1 MPFDAIFMTALA
13 GELREKLV
21 GGKVDKLYQPA
32 RDEAVL
38 HMRAGRDNVRLLLSA
53 SPAHPR
59 AQLTKVPRENPET
72 PPMFCMLLRKHFTG
86 ARLLEL
92 AQPSMERLLDFR
104 FETLDELGD
113 RVERRLVLEC
123 IGRKSNLI
131 MLDGA
136 GRITDCMRR
145 ADGDLSV
152 KRPVMPGL
160 YYQLPEPTGRLDP
173 AAMAPPELEAHI
185 LASAPEGDGQD
196 KWLLDSFNGLSPLIA
211 RELVFQGG
219 GTREGLVERFRLLME
234 RVRAGDYTPT
244 VLIRDGKPIDF
255 TFMPVLQYGPKVEL
269 KRYPAFSALLDD
281 FYEQKEAQERVKQ
294 RGQDFIRSVTQA
306 RNRTAKKIANQ
317 EGDLAKTAGREQLRQ
332 FGDIITTNFHQMSRG
347 QTVLRAQNYYD
358 SEAKD
363 VDIPLDPLLT
373 PQQNAAKY
381 YKDYKKAQKAEEMLA
396 IQLEKNRVEL
406 DYLDSVLQMIT
417 LSEGDRDLQEIRQE
431 LMDNGYLKQ
440 HKKKM
445 TAKGRVK
452 VVHAKPMEFRSSA
465 GLTILVGKNNSQND
479 RLTLKDADKRDLWL
493 HAQKLHGSHVILKT
507 GGAEPDQR
515 SLTEAATLAAW
526 FSQGRESGQVPVD
539 FTPVK
544 VVKKPAGA
552 KPGYVIYNT
561 CRTVYVTPSEE
572 LVRSLRGGKK
582 EGGGARHD

>member
-1 MPFDAIFMTALA
+1 
-13 GELREKLV
+13 
-21 GGKVDKLYQPA
+21 
-32 RDEAVL
+32 
-38 HMRAGRDNVRLLLSA
+38 
-53 SPAHPR
+53 
-59 AQLTKVPRENPET
+59 
-72 PPMFCMLLRKHFTG
+72 
-86 ARLLEL
+86 
-92 AQPSMERLLDFR
+92 MERLLDFR
-104 FETLDELGD
+104 FEALDELGD

-160 YYQLPEPTGRLDP
+160 YYTPPEPTGRLDP
-173 AAMAPPELEAHI
+173 SALAADELRSRV
-185 LASAPEGDGQD
+185 LAGAPEGDGQD

-219 GTREGLVERFRLLME
+219 GTREGLAERLCQLMD

-244 VLIRDGKPIDF
+244 VLIKDGRPMDF
-255 TFMPVLQYGPKVEL
+255 TFMPVLQYGPSVEL

-281 FYEQKEAQERVKQ
+281 FYEQKEAQERVRQ

-306 RNRTAKKIANQ
+306 RNRTAKKIVNQ
-317 EGDLAKTAGREQLRQ
+317 EGDLARCVDREKLRQ
-332 FGDIITTNFHQMSRG
+332 YGDIITTNFYQMRKG

-358 SEAKD
+358 PEAKEA
-363 VDIPLDPLLT
+363 DIPLDPLLT

-381 YKDYKKAQKAEEMLA
+381 YKDYKKAQKAEEMLT
-396 IQLEKNRVEL
+396 IQLEKNRREL

-417 LSEGDRDLQEIRQE
+417 LSEGDKDLQEIRQE

-440 HKKKM
+440 HKRKM
-445 TAKGRVK
+445 TGKGRVK
-452 VVHAKPMEFRSSA
+452 IVHAKPMEFRSSA

-479 RLTLKDADKRDLWL
+479 RLTTKDADKRDLWL

-507 GGAEPDQR
+507 GGAEPDEQ
-515 SLTEAATLAAW
+515 SLTEAAMLAAW

-539 FTPVK
+539 YTPVK
-544 VVKKPAGA
+544 IVKKPAGA
-552 KPGYVIYNT
+552 KPGFVIYNT
-561 CRTVYVTPSEE
+561 CRTVYVTPSED
-572 LVRSLRGGKK
+572 VVKKLRAG
-582 EGGGARHD
+582 RNR

>member
-13 GELREKLV
+13 GELRQALT

-59 AQLTKVPRENPET
+59 AQLTRVPRENPEK
-72 PPMFCMLLRKHFTG
+72 PPMFCMLLRKHFAG

-92 AQPSMERLLDFR
+92 SQPSMERLLDFR

-145 ADGDLSV
+145 AEVDLSA

-160 YYQLPEPTGRLDP
+160 FYAPPEPTGRLDP
-173 AAMAPPELEAHI
+173 SAMAPEELRSFV
-185 LASAPEGDGQD
+185 LANASQGDGQD
-196 KWLLDSFNGLSPLIA
+196 KWLLDTFNGLSPLTA
-211 RELVFQGG
+211 RELVFQGE
-219 GTREGLVERFRLLME
+219 GTREGLADRLAQLME
-234 RVRAGDYTPT
+234 RVKAGDFTPT
-244 VLIRDGKPIDF
+244 VLLREGRPFDF
-255 TFMPVLQYGPKVEL
+255 TFQPILQYGPAVEL
-269 KRYPAFSALLDD
+269 KRYPTFSALLDD

-317 EGDLAKTAGREQLRQ
+317 EADLARTAGREKLRRY
-332 FGDIITTNFHQMSRG
+332 GDIITTNFYAMSRG
-347 QTVLRAQNYYD
+347 QSVLRAQDYYD
-358 SEAKD
+358 PACPE

-373 PQQNAAKY
+373 PQQNAARY
-381 YKDYKKAQKAEEMLA
+381 YKDYKKAQKAEEMLTLQ
-396 IQLEKNRVEL
+396 IEKNRGEL

-440 HKKKM
+440 HRRKM
-445 TAKGRVK
+445 TAKGK
-452 VVHAKPMEFRSSA
+452 QKIVHAKPLEFRSSG

-479 RLTLKDADKRDLWL
+479 RLTHREADKRDLWL

-507 GGAEPDQR
+507 GGLPPDER
-515 SLTEAATLAAW
+515 SLTEAAMLAAW
-526 FSQGRESGQVPVD
+526 FSQGRDSGQVPVD
-539 FTPVK
+539 YTPVK
-544 VVKKPAGA
+544 AVKKPAGA
-552 KPGYVIYNT
+552 KPGYVIYHT
-561 CRTVYVTPSEE
+561 YQTLYVTPDEE
-572 LVRSLRGGKK
+572 TVRTLRGRKK
-582 EGGGARHD
+582 N

>member
-13 GELREKLV
+13 GELRQALT

-38 HMRAGRDNVRLLLSA
+38 HMRAGKENVRLLLSA
-53 SPAHPR
+53 NPAHPR
-59 AQLTKVPRENPET
+59 LHLTTLPLENPEK
-72 PPMFCMLLRKHFTG
+72 PPMFCMLLRKHFAG

-92 AQPSMERLLDFR
+92 SQPSMERLLDFR

-145 ADGDLSV
+145 AEVDLSA

-160 YYQLPEPTGRLDP
+160 FYAPPEPTGRLDP
-173 AAMAPPELEAHI
+173 SAMAPEELRSFV
-185 LASAPEGDGQD
+185 LANASQGDGQD
-196 KWLLDSFNGLSPLIA
+196 KWLLDTFNGLSPLTA
-211 RELVFQGG
+211 RELVFQGE
-219 GTREGLVERFRLLME
+219 GTREGLADRLAQLME
-234 RVRAGDYTPT
+234 RVKAGDFTPT
-244 VLIRDGKPIDF
+244 VLLREGRPFDF
-255 TFMPVLQYGPKVEL
+255 TFQPILQYGPAVEL
-269 KRYPAFSALLDD
+269 KRYPTFSALLDD

-317 EGDLAKTAGREQLRQ
+317 EADLARTAGREKLRRY
-332 FGDIITTNFHQMSRG
+332 GDIITTNFYAMSRG
-347 QTVLRAQNYYD
+347 QSVLRAQDYYD
-358 SEAKD
+358 PACPE

-373 PQQNAAKY
+373 PQQNAARY
-381 YKDYKKAQKAEEMLA
+381 YKDYKKAQKAEEMLTLQ
-396 IQLEKNRVEL
+396 IEKNRGEL

-440 HKKKM
+440 HRRKM
-445 TAKGRVK
+445 TAKGK
-452 VVHAKPMEFRSSA
+452 QKIVHAKPLEFRSSG

-479 RLTLKDADKRDLWL
+479 RLTHREADKRDLWL

-507 GGAEPDQR
+507 GGLPPDER
-515 SLTEAATLAAW
+515 SLTEAAMLAAW
-526 FSQGRESGQVPVD
+526 FSQGRDSGQVPVD
-539 FTPVK
+539 YTPVK
-544 VVKKPAGA
+544 AVKKPAGA
-552 KPGYVIYNT
+552 KPGYVIYHT
-561 CRTVYVTPSEE
+561 YQTLYVTPDEE
-572 LVRSLRGGKK
+572 TVRTLRGRKK
-582 EGGGARHD
+582 N

>member
-13 GELREKLV
+13 GELRQTLT

-59 AQLTKVPRENPET
+59 AQLTRVPRENPET

-92 AQPSMERLLDFR
+92 SQPSMERLLDFR

-145 ADGDLSV
+145 AEVDLSA

-160 YYQLPEPTGRLDP
+160 FYAPPEPTGRLDP
-173 AAMAPPELEAHI
+173 AAMAPEELRSFV
-185 LASAPEGDGQD
+185 LANAPQGDGQD
-196 KWLLDSFNGLSPLIA
+196 KWLLDTFNGLSPLTA
-211 RELVFQGG
+211 RELVFQGE
-219 GTREGLVERFRLLME
+219 GTREGLADRLAQLME
-234 RVRAGDYTPT
+234 RVKAGDFTPT
-244 VLIRDGKPIDF
+244 VLLREGRPFDF
-255 TFMPVLQYGPKVEL
+255 TFQPILQYGPAVEL
-269 KRYPAFSALLDD
+269 KRYPTFSALLDD

-317 EGDLAKTAGREQLRQ
+317 EADLARTADREKLRRY
-332 FGDIITTNFHQMSRG
+332 GDIITTNFYAMSRG
-347 QTVLRAQNYYD
+347 QSVLRAQDYYD
-358 SEAKD
+358 PACPE

-373 PQQNAAKY
+373 PQQNAARY
-381 YKDYKKAQKAEEMLA
+381 YKDYKKAQKAEEMLTLQ
-396 IQLEKNRVEL
+396 IEKNRGEL

-440 HKKKM
+440 HRRKM
-445 TAKGRVK
+445 TAKGK
-452 VVHAKPMEFRSSA
+452 QKIVHAKPLEFRSSG

-479 RLTLKDADKRDLWL
+479 RLTHREADKRDLWL

-507 GGAEPDQR
+507 GGLPPDER
-515 SLTEAATLAAW
+515 SLTEAAMLAAW
-526 FSQGRESGQVPVD
+526 FSQGRDSGQVPVD
-539 FTPVK
+539 YTPVK
-544 VVKKPAGA
+544 AVKKPAGA
-552 KPGYVIYNT
+552 KPGYVIYHT
-561 CRTVYVTPSEE
+561 YQTLYVTPDEE
-572 LVRSLRGGKK
+572 TVRTLRGRKK
-582 EGGGARHD
+582 N